1 MHFISNGDYGF
12 PFESAFYWMKYFFI
26 WSFQNG
32 AANPDGIIRIP
43 SALLN
48 ALVFQAFG
56 NVVVGYFYIFLVFVI
71 CFSSF
76 YVFARSFIGS
86 HSKAV
91 AAVGALFFTFNPIFM
106 GNLAKVGLT
115 LAVAMLPLLLV
126 CVKNAFDTGR
136 FRYLLIALLLVTI
149 SLVHPFTCA
158 VNVGLT
164 LGYLLYRLWKSRRQK
179 VFTFK
184 RFVLL
189 GLTAIAVNLYFILP
203 IANIGTVSKD
213 VISQD
218 VAGAKT
224 NYTDLV
230 DVANTGDMLTSLSLS
245 RNVLK
250 DFEFYNSRY
259 ESLYMLAIFG
269 LYIVLFAAYIYKR
282 SSWSGQDQRRFLI
295 TIAGMLGL
303 VLLATGTFLNI
314 DRVIKFIIGLPGG
327 WMFRSPLK
335 WQLYIPI
342 FLFAALVIV
351 LKNIKNSKKQQNFL
365 ACLLGVFVLLN
376 GFIFGDVYR
385 KMLVPRSVKY
395 FASLHQTNLDG
406 KSILYIN
413 SNECNIFSR
422 QHPDVQTELRQ
433 VVKSQNVQFKTANT
447 DTLDSTK
454 LKDYDY
460 LMGCKD
466 DVASAAK
473 GTPFREKFISAH
485 KIATY
490 SNEQP
495 TPYIYAANNVFT
507 IDKPTN
513 VNSKQLFAHDTLQTD
528 FDFVANSNA
537 KPKATRQLTEVFENL
552 TRNDIQEGFIRRDLP
567 KFTQGR
573 TLYVQGQVAPYQKL
587 GNTATLTVP
596 EAQTLAQTNQKY
608 TVPSDVTRVIY
619 KDPAFAYRNVLPNGS
634 LEDGLWRKQVGD
646 CSAYDRN
653 ARIAMGLNKED
664 KTRGKQSL
672 QLDTS
677 GHIACTG
684 PKPVKVQPG
693 ERYLISFDYKNAN
706 KTTAAGYNVGF
717 DDEAQTAESDRL
729 VTDDAAW
736 HQFDTVVTVPEGA
749 KSLSLI
755 LYAYPDVTS
764 SLRSIALYD
773 NISIIKVPALENNY
787 YLVEDTVLREGQ
799 RPSTQFEASNPT
811 KKKVHIQ
818 AKGPFYLAM
827 KDGYNNRWVAS
838 VAGAKD
844 SQKKLAGGHVRLNTS
859 MNGWYVDAADLCREG
874 GCHKNPDG
882 SYAFDVIIEY
892 TPQKWFVIGGF
903 LSAIAWMVCISYI
916 VHDIRKE
923 RAARDQPRQRRLR
936 A

>member
-56 NVVVGYFYIFLVFVI
+56 NVVVGYFYICLVFFV
-71 CFSSF
+71 CFASF
-76 YVFARSFIGS
+76 YIFARSFIGS
-86 HSKAV
+86 RSKAV
-91 AAVGALFFTFNPIFM
+91 AVVGALFFTFNPIFM

-126 CVKNAFDTGR
+126 CIKNAFDTGK

-158 VNVGLT
+158 VNVGFA
-164 LGYLLYRLWKSRRQK
+164 LGYLVYRMWKSRRQK

-184 RFVLL
+184 RFIVL
-189 GLTAIAVNLYFILP
+189 GIAAVAINLYFILP
-203 IANIGTVSKD
+203 IASIGTVSKD

-218 VAGAKT
+218 VTASKT
-224 NYTDLV
+224 SYTDLV
-230 DVANTGDMLTSLSLS
+230 DVANTGDMLTSLGLS

-259 ESLYMLAIFG
+259 ESLYMLAIFS
-269 LYIVLFAAYIYKR
+269 LYIILFATYIYKR
-282 SSWSGQDQRRFLI
+282 SSWSGQDQQRFLV
-295 TIAGMLGL
+295 TVAGMLGL

-314 DRVIKFIIGLPGG
+314 DRIIKFIIGLPGG

-351 LKNIKNSKKQQNFL
+351 LKNVKNVKIQQNLL
-365 ACLLGVFVLLN
+365 AGLLGIFVLLN

-385 KMLVPRSVKY
+385 KMFVPRSVEH
-395 FASLHQTNLDG
+395 FASLQHTDLEG

-422 QHPDVQTELRQ
+422 QHPEILTELRQ

-447 DTLDSTK
+447 DTLNSTK

-460 LMGCKD
+460 VMGCKD
-466 DVASAAK
+466 DVAAATEN
-473 GTPFREKFISAH
+473 TPFREKHIAAN
-485 KIATY
+485 KIVTY
-490 SNEQP
+490 ANYHS
-495 TPYIYAANNVFT
+495 TPYIYPVTDVFS
-507 IDKPTN
+507 IRELTN
-513 VNSKQLFAHDTLQTD
+513 VNPKQQFAYNTLQTD
-528 FDFVANSNA
+528 FNFIANNPEA
-537 KPKATRQLTEVFENL
+537 KGTRQFTEVFENL
-552 TRNDIQEGFIRRDLP
+552 TRNDIQNGALERTLP
-567 KFTQGR
+567 ESDHARNLYVGGYGR
-573 TLYVQGQVAPYQKL
+573 TYQKQ
-587 GNTATLTVP
+587 GTKLTIQVP
-596 EAQTLAQTNQKY
+596 EAPTQVQPVQKY
-608 TVPSDVTRVIY
+608 VVPPDVGKITY
-619 KDPAFAYRNVLPNGS
+619 KDPLFTYKNVLANGS

-653 ARIAMGLNKED
+653 ARINMELNKDD
-664 KTRGKQSL
+664 KAHGRQSL
-672 QLDTS
+672 QLDTA

-693 ERYLISFDYKNAN
+693 ERYLVSFDYKNAN
-706 KTTAAGYNVGF
+706 QTAAAGYNIGF
-717 DDEAQTAESDRL
+717 NDEEQTAKSDRL
-729 VTDDAAW
+729 ATDDAAW

-749 KSLSLI
+749 TQLNLTM
-755 LYAYPDVTS
+755 YAYPDITS
-764 SLRSIALYD
+764 SLRSLALYD
-773 NISIIKVPALENNY
+773 DISIIKVPAVENNY
-787 YLVEDTVLREGQ
+787 YLVEDVALTQHQKPTVR
-799 RPSTQFEASNPT
+799 FEAENPT

-818 AKGPFYLAM
+818 AAGTFYLAM

-838 VAGAKD
+838 VVGGKG
-844 SQKKLAGGHVRLNTS
+844 SEKLLAGGHVRLNTA
-859 MNGWYVDAADLCREG
+859 MNGWYINTAELCAAG

-882 SYAFDVIIEY
+882 SYVFDVVIEY
-892 TPQKWFVIGGF
+892 APQKWFVVGG
-903 LSAIAWMVCISYI
+903 AISTVAWALCIAYI
-916 VHDIRKE
+916 IRDIRAE
-923 RAARDQPRQRRLR
+923 RMTERKPRQRRYR
-936 A
+936 V